1 MQSLSGFNEI
11 INIFKAENQKK
22 IIFLDILSLNINYFN
37 NINNYIKDSN
47 PKFIDNINQRLL
59 IFFSLIEKKTAKI
72 LVVYKHVFKEMNIKN
87 LICNMIYYNLFLM
100 KIQSYFKIDISKYI
114 YKTMNEI
121 ILENLK
127 FYILQSIRKIG
138 ILLSGDN
145 WKRIALQDDHE

>member
-87 LICNMIYYNLFLM
+87 LICNMSYYNLFLM